1 MAAKTQV
8 HGDKIYTFIILIIA
22 YPYSF
27 PCIYII
33 HFHVYILKK
42 KIELRESLIHQTT
55 QSKYSI
61 FIIFNED

>member
-8 HGDKIYTFIILIIA
+8 HEDKIYTFIILIIA

-42 KIELRESLIHQTT
+42 KKRA
-55 QSKYSI
+55 
-61 FIIFNED
+61 